1 LTVGQFDYIVGNPPW
16 VNWEHLPDG
25 YRQSIAPLWV
35 SKYQLFP
42 HRGFDAILGK
52 SKDDISILMT
62 YVMADKLLKDGGK
75 LGFVITQSVFKTAG
89 GGQGFRQFRIPQ
101 PNGKFVPL
109 RVLHVDD
116 MVSLQ
121 PFEGASNRTAVM
133 VLEKGRQTTYPV
145 PYTVW
150 RKVKGARFTYDS
162 TLEEVTNATV
172 RLNFV
177 AEPVNPSDPTSPWL
191 TARPKAI
198 KAVRKVLGKSDYK
211 AHEGVNTGGANA
223 VYWVNIVLKRPDGLV
238 VVRNITEGAKVKVDE
253 VTEPIEPDLLYP
265 LLRGRDVQRW
275 KAQPSAWILITHLP
289 GMGLKAIPE
298 KEMQTDYPRTY
309 GYLKRFEEVLRERAA
324 FKRYFTRKDKNGR
337 IVETGPFYSMFDV
350 GIYTFAPWKVVW
362 REQAST
368 MTASVVGPKDGKPV
382 VPDHKLMLVDCAS
395 EDEAH
400 FVCASLNSSIGQM
413 VAVSYAVEI
422 QMDPHILE
430 HIRIPRFDPKNPVH
444 CRLAEL
450 SMQAYEAAKIG
461 DEIRLREIEAEIDL
475 WAAKLWDLTDDELR
489 DIQQSL
495 AELSET
501 PEPADEE

>member
-1 LTVGQFDYIVGNPPW
+1 
-16 VNWEHLPDG
+16 
-25 YRQSIAPLWV
+25 
-35 SKYQLFP
+35 
-42 HRGFDAILGK
+42 
-52 SKDDISILMT
+52 
-62 YVMADKLLKDGGK
+62 
-75 LGFVITQSVFKTAG
+75 
-89 GGQGFRQFRIPQ
+89 
-101 PNGKFVPL
+101 
-109 RVLHVDD
+109 
-116 MVSLQ
+116 MVQ
-121 PFEGASNRTAVM
+121 
-133 VLEKGRQTTYPV
+133 
-145 PYTVW
+145 
-150 RKVKGARFTYDS
+150 D
-162 TLEEVTNATV
+162 
-172 RLNFV
+172 
-177 AEPVNPSDPTSPWL
+177 
-191 TARPKAI
+191 
-198 KAVRKVLGKSDYK
+198 
-211 AHEGVNTGGANA
+211 
-223 VYWVNIVLKRPDGLV
+223 
-238 VVRNITEGAKVKVDE
+238 
-253 VTEPIEPDLLYP
+253 
-265 LLRGRDVQRW
+265 
-275 KAQPSAWILITHLP
+275 
-289 GMGLKAIPE
+289 PE
-298 KEMQTDYPRTY
+298 KRRGYDEEWMQTNYPYTY